1 MTNWKWRIAA
11 LFGVVVLVA
20 WVWVLNAQIAYHKQR
35 IQHLQKYVDG
45 VGDAMDTLHKSNTHL
60 RLEVLAMQQ
69 ITSDLWQQSTEQ
81 NQNKRKV
88 HEQPDVKP
96 WGDAELPA
104 DISRLRQRPAITGAA
119 DYYSAVSA
127 SNTVQDGTK

>member
-1 MTNWKWRIAA
+1 MTSWKVRIAA
-11 LFGVVVLVA
+11 FFGVVVLVA
-20 WVWVLNAQIAYHKQR
+20 WVWVLNAQIASHKVR
-35 IQHLQKYVDG
+35 IQHLQKYADG
-45 VGDAMDTLHKSNTHL
+45 VGDAMDALHKNNIHL
-60 RLEVLAMQQ
+60 RGEVLAVQQ

-127 SNTVQDGTK
+127 GNALQDGSK